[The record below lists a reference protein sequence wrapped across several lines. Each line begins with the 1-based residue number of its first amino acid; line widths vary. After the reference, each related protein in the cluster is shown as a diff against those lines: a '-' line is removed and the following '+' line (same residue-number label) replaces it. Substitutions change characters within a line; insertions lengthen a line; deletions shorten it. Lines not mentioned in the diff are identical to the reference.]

1 MSSTKVI
8 SSIELPFF
16 FSASDSEIIA
26 LIKVTKEKFNVKNK
40 WVHIWKCVGCPNI
53 LKFNGIIQLHFTLIS
68 KKNHWP
74 WK

>member
-1 MSSTKVI
+1 MKMSSTKEI

-40 WVHIWKCVGCPNI
+40 
-53 LKFNGIIQLHFTLIS
+53 
-68 KKNHWP
+68 
-74 WK
+74 